1 MPLTEEGLAPVPGLM
16 SRWVRLAN
24 GSMAHYVTSGETGPA
39 VIMLHGGAAGSSG
52 TAGWRFNAPALGA
65 NGFRVYCPDQPGFGL
80 ADNREEYWPIHGVH
94 SHVEYLE
101 QFANALCLDRFHIA
115 GNSMGCRNAAQYV
128 IEHPERVISYTLI
141 GGPIGDLVPPDARV
155 GPPGANIN
163 IFDGSE
169 ESMLQLMKLL
179 IHNTEEITDDLL
191 QMRTLAASR
200 QVNAYD
206 AWYASFLPPGAVP
219 DREQDSNVLLTQN
232 TKGRFDT
239 ITIPGIYIYG
249 REDARTSVEN
259 GYLQED
265 VLPNVQFFYPE
276 ECGHQSQTDR
286 PELINRMFLEFFRS
300 GKVTRSTANEAGI
313 SQRRP
318 ELSHLVE
325 QPG

>member
-1 MPLTEEGLAPVPGLM
+1 MPLTEEGLVPVPGMM
-16 SRWVRLAN
+16 SRWVRLGN
-24 GSMAHYVTSGETGPA
+24 GDLAHYMTSGETGPA

-52 TAGWRFNAPALGA
+52 TAGWRFNAPVLGA

-80 ADNREEYWPIHGVH
+80 ADNHQEYWPVHGVH

-101 QFANALCLDRFHIA
+101 QFTTALCLNRVHIV

-141 GGPIGDLVPPDARV
+141 GGPIGDLVSPDARV

-163 IFDGSE
+163 IFDGTE
-169 ESMLQLMKLL
+169 ESMLTLMKLL

-191 QMRTLAASR
+191 QMRTLAAGH
-200 QVNAYD
+200 QVDSYD

-219 DREQDSNVLLTQN
+219 DREQNPNVLLTQN
-232 TKGRFDT
+232 TKGRFDN

-276 ECGHQSQTDR
+276 GCGHQSQTDR
-286 PELINRMFLEFFRS
+286 PELLNRMFLEFFRS
-300 GKVTRSTANEAGI
+300 GKVARLTADEAGI

-318 ELSHLVE
+318 ELPDLVE
-325 QPG
+325 QRG